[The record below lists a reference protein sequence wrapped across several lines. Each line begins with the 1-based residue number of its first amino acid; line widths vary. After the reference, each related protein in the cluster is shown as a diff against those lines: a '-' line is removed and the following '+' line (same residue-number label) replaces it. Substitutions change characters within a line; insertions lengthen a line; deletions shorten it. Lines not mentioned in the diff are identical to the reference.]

1 MIRVGR
7 RERSRLQW
15 RNGTPMTEPNHP
27 IAGLSAIADRY
38 DGYILDLWGTIHNG
52 VEPLPGAVDCLRAL
66 AEQGKRVLI
75 LSNAPRRT
83 GAVIDRMDAVGIP
96 RDCYGPVLS
105 SGEAGWLALHDRGDP
120 WHAALGDRA
129 FLIGEA
135 GDESVLQDQPVEEV
149 DSVERA
155 TFLLC
160 VGAYARTDT
169 VDDYADLLAAAL
181 AHNLPMLCVNP
192 DLEVLRGPKRE
203 ICAGA
208 IAARYAALGGAVGYH
223 GKPHR
228 PIYELSF
235 GLIPGVEPARI
246 LAVGDSL
253 RTDIAGANAVGID
266 SLFVTGGLLAEELGI
281 APLGDPP
288 AGALAALYARHGQR
302 PSWAIAAFRW

>member
-1 MIRVGR
+1 
-7 RERSRLQW
+7 
-15 RNGTPMTEPNHP
+15 MTEPNHV
-27 IAGLSAIADRY
+27 IAGLSEIADRY

-66 AEQGKRVLI
+66 AQGGKTVLI

-105 SGEAGWLALHDRGDP
+105 SGEAGWLALRDRTDP
-120 WHAALGDRA
+120 WHAKLGDRA

-135 GDESVLQDQPVEEV
+135 GDESVLQDQPVEETG
-149 DSVERA
+149 SLERA

-160 VGAYARTDT
+160 VGAYRRTDT
-169 VDDYADLLAAAL
+169 VDDYTALLARARAL
-181 AHNLPMLCVNP
+181 RLPMLCVNP
-192 DLEVLRGPKRE
+192 DLEVLRGPNRE

-208 IAARYAALGGAVGYH
+208 IAARYAEIGGEVGYH

-228 PIYELSF
+228 PIYTLSLARF
-235 GLIPGVEPARI
+235 PGIPPARI

-253 RTDIAGANAVGID
+253 RTDIAGANGAGID

-281 APLGDPP
+281 APLSAPP
-288 AGALAALYARHGQR
+288 PGALPALYARYGER
-302 PSWAIAAFRW
+302 PTRAAAAFRW

>member
-1 MIRVGR
+1 MA
-7 RERSRLQW
+7 E
-15 RNGTPMTEPNHP
+15 TNHVIP
-27 IAGLSAIADRY
+27 HVIPGLSAIAGRY

-66 AEQGKRVLI
+66 AQRGKAVLI
-75 LSNAPRRT
+75 LSNAPRRA
-83 GAVIDRMDAVGIP
+83 GAVVARMDAVGIP

-105 SGEAGWLALHDRGDP
+105 SGEAGWLALRERADP
-120 WHAALGDRA
+120 WHAGLGDRA

-135 GDESVLQDQPVEEV
+135 GDESVLQDQAVEEV
-149 DSVERA
+149 DSLERA

-160 VGAYARTDT
+160 VGAFRRTDT
-169 VDDYADLLAAAL
+169 VEDYAGLLAEARAL
-181 AHNLPMLCVNP
+181 RLPMLCVNP
-192 DLEVLRGPKRE
+192 DLEVLRGPNRE

-208 IAARYAALGGAVGYH
+208 IAARYAATGGDVGYH

-228 PIYELSF
+228 PIYTLSF
-235 GLIPGVEPARI
+235 GQLPGIPPARI

-281 APLGDPP
+281 APFGEPP
-288 AGALAALYARHGQR
+288 AGALAPLYARYGQR
-302 PSWAIAAFRW
+302 PTWAAAAFRW

>member
-1 MIRVGR
+1 
-7 RERSRLQW
+7 
-15 RNGTPMTEPNHP
+15 MTEPNHL

-66 AEQGKRVLI
+66 ARRGKTVLI
-75 LSNAPRRT
+75 LSNAPRRI

-105 SGEAGWLALHDRGDP
+105 SGEAGWLGLRERADP
-120 WHAALGDRA
+120 WHAKLGDRA

-149 DSVERA
+149 GTLGRA

-160 VGAYARTDT
+160 VGAFGRTDT
-169 VDDYADLLAAAL
+169 VDDYAGLLAEARAL
-181 AHNLPMLCVNP
+181 RLPMLCVNP
-192 DLEVLRGPKRE
+192 DLEVLRGPNRE

-208 IAARYAALGGAVGYH
+208 IAARYAEIGGEVGYH
-223 GKPHR
+223 GKPHP
-228 PIYELSF
+228 PIYALSF
-235 GLIPGVEPARI
+235 SRMPGLPPARI

-266 SLFVTGGLLAEELGI
+266 SLFVTGGLLADELGI
-281 APLGDPP
+281 APLGEPP
-288 AGALAALYARHGQR
+288 ARALPPLYARHRQR
-302 PSWAIAAFRW
+302 PTWAAAALRW

>member
-1 MIRVGR
+1 
-7 RERSRLQW
+7 
-15 RNGTPMTEPNHP
+15 MTGPNHP

-52 VEPLPGAVDCLRAL
+52 VEPLPGAVECLRAL
-66 AEQGKRVLI
+66 AERGKSVLI

-83 GAVIDRMDAVGIP
+83 GAVIERMDAVGIP
-96 RDCYGPVLS
+96 RNCYGPVLS
-105 SGEAGWLALHDRGDP
+105 SGEAGWLALRDRSDR
-120 WHAALGDRA
+120 WHAKLGDRA

-135 GDESVLQDQPVEEV
+135 GDESVLQGQPVEEV
-149 DSVERA
+149 ACVERA

-160 VGAYARTDT
+160 VGAFGRTDT
-169 VDDYADLLAAAL
+169 VDDYAGLLAAAQTQR
-181 AHNLPMLCVNP
+181 LPMLCVNP
-192 DLEVLRGPKRE
+192 DLEVLRGPSRE

-208 IAARYAALGGAVGYH
+208 IAARYAAIGGDVGYH

-235 GLIPGVEPARI
+235 GLIPGIDPARI

-288 AGALAALYARHGQR
+288 AGALAPLYARHRQR
-302 PSWAIAAFRW
+302 PTWAIAAFRW